1 MKKLIASILALSLLA
16 ATSTTAFAAEID
28 QDDDPKTSKAEI
40 TTSITPTYVVSIPD
54 NTSVAFN
61 ATQTSFGSIEVI
73 KAQIEPDKQIKVSL
87 TADTADG
94 SFNLVNSADET
105 KAIPYTVNGEDGAF
119 SSGVYTKAGD
129 KTDLTINIAQE
140 DWNAAYAGSYSGT
153 VIFTVSYEAIN

>member
-1 MKKLIASILALSLLA
+1 MKKLIASIRALSLLA

-105 KAIPYTVNGEDGAF
+105 KAIP
-119 SSGVYTKAGD
+119 
-129 KTDLTINIAQE
+129 
-140 DWNAAYAGSYSGT
+140 
-153 VIFTVSYEAIN
+153 